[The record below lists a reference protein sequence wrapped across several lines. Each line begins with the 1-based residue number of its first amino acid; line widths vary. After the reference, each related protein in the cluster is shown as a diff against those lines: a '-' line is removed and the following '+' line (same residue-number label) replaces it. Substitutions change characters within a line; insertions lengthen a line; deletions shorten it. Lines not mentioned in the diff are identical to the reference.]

1 MFFSLIT
8 YSQFMEKTTLRS
20 LFLLTIITGSL
31 FTFVACGPEAKEVD
45 DKETTNVEDIENGK
59 IEDIDG
65 DEDEKGN
72 GEDKDDDKD
81 DDKDSDDKKVNT
93 PVAPVVPVVPVT
105 KPVETSTQ
113 PGVKVTTKYVDGTYT
128 KVGMYQS
135 PGGADKVTVT
145 VVVKDDVVQ
154 SLSLVNGG
162 SNEGSVYNQNL
173 FIEGVNSLVVG
184 KKLEDVKVG
193 KVNGASLTGEGFNKA
208 IGEIRTAAQK

>member
-1 MFFSLIT
+1 
-8 YSQFMEKTTLRS
+8 MEKTTLRS

-45 DKETTNVEDIENGK
+45 DKETTTV
-59 IEDIDG
+59 EDIDG

-72 GEDKDDDKD
+72 GDDKD
-81 DDKDSDDKKVNT
+81 DDKDFDDKKATT

-113 PGVKVTTKYVDGTYT
+113 SGVKVTTKYVDGTYT

-162 SNEGSVYNQNL
+162 SNDGSIYSQNL

-193 KVNGASLTGEGFNKA
+193 KVNGSSLTGEGFNQAIADIKA
-208 IGEIRTAAQK
+208 AAQK

>member
-72 GEDKDDDKD
+72 G
-81 DDKDSDDKKVNT
+81 DDKKVNT
-93 PVAPVVPVVPVT
+93 PVAPVIPVVPVT
-105 KPVETSTQ
+105 KPVDTSTQ
-113 PGVKVTTKYVDGTYT
+113 PGVKVTTKYADGTYA
-128 KVGMYQS
+128 KVGNYQS
-135 PGGADKVTVT
+135 PGGNETVTVT
-145 VVVKDDVVQ
+145 VSVKDEVIQSVNVVKGTDNET
-154 SLSLVNGG
+154 SLRFQG
-162 SNEGSVYNQNL
+162 L
-173 FIEGVNSLVVG
+173 FVDGVNSEVVG
-184 KKLEDVKVG
+184 RKLSDVKVG
-193 KVNGASLTGEGFNKA
+193 VVNGSSLTGIGFNKA
-208 IGEIRTAAQK
+208 IEEIKVAAQK

>member
-1 MFFSLIT
+1 MFSSLIT

-31 FTFVACGPEAKEVD
+31 FTFVACGPEANEVD
-45 DKETTNVEDIENGK
+45 DKEKTTVEDVENGK

-72 GEDKDDDKD
+72 GEDKE

-93 PVAPVVPVVPVT
+93 PVTPVVPVT

-135 PGGADKVTVT
+135 PGGADEITVT

-162 SNEGSVYNQNL
+162 SNEGSVYNQKL
-173 FIEGVNSLVVG
+173 FIEGVNSLVIG